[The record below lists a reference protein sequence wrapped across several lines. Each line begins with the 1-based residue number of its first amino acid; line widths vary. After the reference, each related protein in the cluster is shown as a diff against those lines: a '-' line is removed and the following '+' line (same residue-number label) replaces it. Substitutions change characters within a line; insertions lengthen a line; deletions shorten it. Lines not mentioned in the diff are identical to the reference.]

1 MSRISEPNAGEGSAT
16 DQLRDKA
23 TEVVGNLKDAASEQ
37 YEHVRDTAE
46 EYYNQGR
53 DRAQQWQHTLEDYVQ
68 EQPVKSLLIAAGV
81 GVVLGILWKRS

>member
-1 MSRISEPNAGEGSAT
+1 MSRINEPAKDAGSAT
-16 DQLRDKA
+16 SQLRDNA
-23 TEVVGNLKDAASEQ
+23 AEIAGNLKDAASEQ

-53 DRAQQWQHTLEDYVQ
+53 ERAQQWQHSLEDYIQ

-81 GVVLGILWKRS
+81 GMALGILWKRS